1 MLPNATGCGA
11 FPLLGG
17 GLGAA
22 LAGDD
27 PHLPSKNSMWMDDLQ
42 PEKEAG
48 ACVRPKMETEAEVRY
63 GLIQ

>member
-42 PEKEAG
+42 PEKEAVWR
-48 ACVRPKMETEAEVRY
+48 ASERPKRRR
-63 GLIQ
+63 